1 MVARGPGER
10 AAAARLAGAA
20 RSWAYHRLMPGV
32 WNIAHR
38 GASAD
43 RPENTLAAF
52 EEAIRQGAD
61 VIEADVRATADGE
74 LLIISDPLLDR
85 TTNAS
90 GPVSGIE
97 YARARGLDAGRGERI
112 PTPDEVLELARGRA
126 RVTFDIKDHAAV
138 DGLVALVAELEMG
151 GDVTYSTFDP
161 DIAERL
167 RTLGV
172 TSPVMQVVD
181 SAAAL
186 ASLATGHAG
195 AGQAISGIGVPA
207 ALVSADLTDRLHR
220 HGFGV
225 FAWTID
231 DPGEMARLVGDGVN
245 GILTNRPGILA
256 GVLRA
261 HDAGR
266 A

>member
-1 MVARGPGER
+1 
-10 AAAARLAGAA
+10 
-20 RSWAYHRLMPGV
+20 MPGV

-61 VIEADVRATADGE
+61 VIEAGVRTSSDGE
-74 LLIISDPLLDR
+74 LLVINDALLDR
-85 TTNAS
+85 TTNAT
-90 GPVSGIE
+90 GPVSGTD
-97 YARARGLDAGRGERI
+97 YARARSLDAGRGERI

-126 RVTFDIKDHAAV
+126 GVTFDIKVEEAV
-138 DGLVALVAELEMG
+138 EGLVAIVDELEMAES
-151 GDVTYSTFDP
+151 VTFSTFEP
-161 DIAERL
+161 EIVERL
-167 RTLGV
+167 RELV
-172 TSPVMQVVD
+172 VVSPVMQVVD
-181 SAAAL
+181 SAAAV

-195 AGQAISGIGVPA
+195 TSRAISGIGIPA
-207 ALVSADLTDRLHR
+207 ELVSAELTDRLHR
-220 HGFGV
+220 HGFAV
-225 FAWTID
+225 FAWTVD
-231 DPGEMARLVGDGVN
+231 DADAMERLVRDGIN
-245 GILTNRPGILA
+245 GILTNRPSVLA

>member
-1 MVARGPGER
+1 
-10 AAAARLAGAA
+10 
-20 RSWAYHRLMPGV
+20 MPGV

-61 VIEADVRATADGE
+61 VIEADVRTTSDGE
-74 LLIISDPLLDR
+74 LLVINDALLDR
-85 TTNAS
+85 TTNAT
-90 GPVSGIE
+90 GPVSGTD
-97 YARARGLDAGRGERI
+97 YARARSLDAGRGERI

-126 RVTFDIKDHAAV
+126 RVTFDIKDEEAV
-138 DGLVALVAELEMG
+138 EGLVAIVDELEMAES
-151 GDVTYSTFDP
+151 VTFSTFEP
-161 DIAERL
+161 EIVERL
-167 RTLGV
+167 RELGV
-172 TSPVMQVVD
+172 VSPVMQVVD
-181 SAAAL
+181 SATAV

-195 AGQAISGIGVPA
+195 AGRAISGIGIPA
-207 ALVSADLTDRLHR
+207 ALVSAELTDRLHR
-220 HGFGV
+220 HGFAV
-225 FAWTID
+225 FAWTVD
-231 DPGEMARLVGDGVN
+231 DADAMERLVRDGIN
-245 GILTNRPGILA
+245 GILTNRPSVLA

>member
-1 MVARGPGER
+1 MVARRPANRVRGLPDLGVR
-10 AAAARLAGAA
+10 RPL
-20 RSWAYHRLMPGV
+20 AYHPVMPGV

-61 VIEADVRATADGE
+61 VIEADVRPSADGE
-74 LLIISDPLLDR
+74 LLVINDALLDR
-85 TTNAS
+85 TTNAT
-90 GPVSGIE
+90 GAVSGTD
-97 YARARGLDAGRGERI
+97 YARARSLDAGRGERI

-126 RVTFDIKDHAAV
+126 RVTFDIKDDAAV
-138 DGLVALVAELEMG
+138 EGLIAIVDELEMA
-151 GDVTYSTFDP
+151 DHVTFSTFGP
-161 DIAERL
+161 EIAERL
-167 RTLGV
+167 HELGV
-172 TSPVMQVVD
+172 ASPIMQVVD
-181 SAAAL
+181 SAAGL
-186 ASLATGHAG
+186 ASLAVGHGG
-195 AGQAISGIGVPA
+195 AGQAISGIGIPA
-207 ALVSADLTDRLHR
+207 GLVSAELTDRLQR

-225 FAWTID
+225 FAGTVD
-231 DPGEMARLVGDGVN
+231 DPRQMERLVRDGVN
-245 GILTNRPGILA
+245 GILTNRPGVLA